1 MKYFLLLYPVRE
13 YVETFTKSRSPLAKE
28 KLGRI
33 FRTLIEE
40 RYQGKGFKIAKVFFS
55 TIADSSR
62 PDLSRA
68 WEFIPIEKNDIVIAC
83 GVTFEEHCWVKVYP
97 KESKILSFLQPPIEE
112 LVIGGF
118 HLWDC
123 VEKMAR
129 YAFRQGIPVSVD
141 EDLTELFFSSVA
153 GSEGIPISREESI
166 RQTKEE
172 IKRLKGTAM
181 LEIVREVRQSSP
193 WLLQVED

>member
-1 MKYFLLLYPVRE
+1 MRYFLLLYPVRE
-13 YVETFTKSRSPLAKE
+13 YVEVFTKGHSPSVTE
-28 KLGRI
+28 RLGGL

-40 RYQGKGFKIAKVFFS
+40 RYRRKGFKVAKVFFS

-62 PDLSRA
+62 PDLFRA
-68 WEFIPIEKNDIVIAC
+68 WKFIPIEKDDIVIAC
-83 GVTFEEHCWVKVYP
+83 GVTFEEHRWAKVYP
-97 KESKILSFLQPPIEE
+97 KESRILSFLQPPIEE

-123 VEKMAR
+123 VEKMAK
-129 YAFRQGIPVSVD
+129 YAFEQGIPVSVD
-141 EDLTELFFSSVA
+141 EDLTEVLFFAVI
-153 GSEGIPISREESI
+153 GREGIPISREESI

-172 IKRLKGTAM
+172 MKRLRGTVIW
-181 LEIVREVRQSSP
+181 EIMREVRQGSP